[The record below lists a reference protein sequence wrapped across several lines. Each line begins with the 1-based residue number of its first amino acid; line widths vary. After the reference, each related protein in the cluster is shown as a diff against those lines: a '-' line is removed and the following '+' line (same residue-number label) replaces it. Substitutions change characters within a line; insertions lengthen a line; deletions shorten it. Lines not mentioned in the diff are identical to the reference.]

1 MADNIVPAAARSDA
15 ALAGR
20 TVLAVFAHPDDESLA
35 CGGTLARL
43 ADAGARVILMC
54 ASHGEAGSISDAA
67 LVPDGDLGG
76 VRTRELRDA
85 AAILGIADLI
95 LLDHSDGNLR
105 WKDSPEFENEIVDT
119 VRRNRVDAVI
129 TFDEDGLYWHIDH
142 IGVHDRTWDAI
153 ASMGADAPPLYFV
166 TMQRGVMRGIVD
178 AAQLK
183 AGAATPASSFWGIT
197 PDAFGLSA
205 PTPSFVVD
213 VRPWV
218 PRKLAALR
226 CHRTQMGPTNPMAW
240 IDDDEA
246 RQWLGIEQFRRAP
259 IDAAGE
265 PLLEQLGEPQPQHA
279 D

>member
-1 MADNIVPAAARSDA
+1 VADNSAAAPRSSDLW
-15 ALAGR
+15 LAGR

-43 ADAGARVILMC
+43 SDAGVRVILMC
-54 ASHGEAGSISDAA
+54 ASQGEAGSVSDSA

-85 AAILGIADLI
+85 AAVLGLSEVIV
-95 LLDHSDGNLR
+95 LDHSDGNLR
-105 WKDSPEFENEIVDT
+105 WKDSPQFENEIVDA
-119 VRRNRVDAVI
+119 VRRYRADAVI

-142 IGVHDRTWDAI
+142 IGVHDRTWDAV
-153 ASMGADAPPLYFV
+153 ASMGAEAPPLYFV
-166 TMQRGVMRGIVD
+166 TMQRGVMRGIVN
-178 AAQLK
+178 AAQVK
-183 AGAATPASSFWGIT
+183 GGVTSASSFWGIT

-205 PTPSFVVD
+205 PQPSFVID

-226 CHRTQMGPTNPMAW
+226 CHRTQMGPSNPMAW

-259 IDAAGE
+259 IEAAGDG
-265 PLLEQLGEPQPQHA
+265 LLEHLGDPQHA